1 MATKS
6 DQTVSATDE
15 TVSATDETATAGET
29 PSRVRGERP
38 RPRRLGRYEL
48 GDTLGA
54 GGMGQVFRARDP
66 QLNRVVAIKV
76 LHPGAGHERRLLRE
90 AQAMARLSHANLA
103 VVHDVGTDG
112 DEVFIAM
119 ELVDGGTLKRWLG
132 TPRPWRARL
141 DAVIAAGRGLAAAH
155 AAGVVHRDF
164 KPDNVLVTSDGVP
177 KVVDFGLARGV
188 GEEVPVPDRNDV
200 LHSPM
205 TVTGT
210 VMGTPAYM
218 APEQWAGEP
227 ADARADQFSFA
238 VTAYE
243 ALWGKRPLEP
253 GTTELRDPPPSD
265 VPDGV
270 WPVLRRA
277 LAADPAARHASI
289 DALLDA
295 LVTAAAPASSSSR
308 RRMLVVAAAALVVL
322 GGAIVLLRPSTDRR
336 QPTAS
341 EHVANERSGRSAAE
355 DVTGRA
361 LPVHRGVLPIGDVT
375 STLAAHERE
384 LRSCDRAA
392 RAADPDLGSVAPV
405 LAIVVEADGHVSSV
419 AIENDGGAPPSLA
432 GCVAALVLRWTFPP
446 PTGGSTQISQPF
458 AFDPPEPHGIVL
470 EQGAYR
476 IPRKTYERWQRD
488 SEEMGRVRP
497 VPSEKNG
504 KPNGIKLYAIQA
516 GSAIEALG
524 FENGDTLTG
533 INDMPLD
540 MNPTTLFKVTEKL
553 QGATRFEVQLTR
565 RGKQLTQR
573 YQVLD

>member
-1 MATKS
+1 VELS
-6 DQTVSATDE
+6 SAPVDE
-15 TVSATDETATAGET
+15 TVSATDETATAGEG
-29 PSRVRGERP
+29 PRRVRGDAPP
-38 RPRRLGRYEL
+38 RRRLGRYEL

-90 AQAMARLSHANLA
+90 AQAMARLSHVNLA
-103 VVHDVGTDG
+103 VVHDVGTEG
-112 DEVFIAM
+112 DDVFIAM
-119 ELVDGGTLKRWLG
+119 ELVDGGTLKRWLA

-141 DAVIAAGRGLAAAH
+141 DAVLAAGRGLAAAH
-155 AAGVVHRDF
+155 AAGVIHRDF

-243 ALWGKRPLEP
+243 ALWGTRPLEP
-253 GTTELRDPPPSD
+253 GTTELREPPPSD
-265 VPDGV
+265 VPAGV
-270 WPVLRRA
+270 WPVLVRA
-277 LAADPAARHASI
+277 LAADPEARFPTI

-295 LVTAAAPASSSSR
+295 LAAVAVPTSR
-308 RRMLVVAAAALVVL
+308 RRRMIVAALAGAAVLVAAVA
-322 GGAIVLLRPSTDRR
+322 AIALSTSSDDTAERTPRDR
-336 QPTAS
+336 AS
-341 EHVANERSGRSAAE
+341 RAADE
-355 DVTGRA
+355 ITGRA
-361 LPVHRGVLPIGDVT
+361 APPHRGVLAVGDVT
-375 STLAAHERE
+375 STLASHERE
-384 LRSCDRAA
+384 LLGCHRAA
-392 RAADPDLGSVAPV
+392 LAADPDLGSVAPI

-446 PTGGSTQISQPF
+446 PTGGSTQLSQPF
-458 AFDPPEPHGIVL
+458 AFDPPEPHGVVVVD
-470 EQGAYR
+470 GTYR
-476 IPRKTYERWQRD
+476 IPRVTYELWKRD
-488 SEEMGRVRP
+488 PEAMGRVRP
-497 VPSEKNG
+497 VPSEKDG
-504 KPNGIKLYAIQA
+504 KPFGIKLFSIQEH
-516 GSAIEALG
+516 SPIEALG
-524 FENGDTLTG
+524 LMNGDTLLVL
-533 INDMPLD
+533 NDLPLD
-540 MNPTTLFKVTEKL
+540 LNPATIFKLTEKL
-553 QGATRFEVQLTR
+553 QDATRFELRLMR
-565 RGKQLTQR
+565 RGKTLTQR
-573 YQVLD
+573 YQIVD